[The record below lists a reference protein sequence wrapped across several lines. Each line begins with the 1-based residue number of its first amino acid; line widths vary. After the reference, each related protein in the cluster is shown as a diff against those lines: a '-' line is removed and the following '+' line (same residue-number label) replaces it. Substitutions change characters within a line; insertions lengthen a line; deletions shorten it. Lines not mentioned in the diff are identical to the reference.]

1 MPVKLIIG
9 TFITCCYKTFTLTFQ
24 ILYCQSKI
32 QIKKVNMISKRI
44 NDIAFSGTMNI
55 AGKTIEMQSKGID
68 VINLCVGEP
77 DLPTP
82 DHIKQAGIDA
92 INSNKTKYTLN
103 TGIKELREA
112 ISQKFKSEYKAD
124 YSSDEIIVSNGAK
137 QSCYNAIHT
146 VIGEGDEVLIP
157 KPYYVSYPHMVKLAG
172 GTPIFIE
179 TKKENSFNPTPKEI
193 IKNINQRSELLIL
206 CNPSNPTGAVLNGD
220 ELKSLVQTAVDN
232 NLMILCD
239 EIYEKLIYDSFP
251 FTGIAELG
259 DGFKEN
265 IIIVNG
271 VSKTYSMTGWRIG
284 YALSTKKIVGG
295 MSKVQSH
302 STSGASSIS
311 QYAALAALSGSQH
324 SVEEQRKIFEER
336 KLFIENQL
344 SDIEG
349 LSYIKPKGAFY
360 FFIDIREVL
369 EKSSIIEN
377 STDFC
382 NLLLEKGHVATV
394 PGIVFGV
401 EGFIRI
407 SYAKSMGD
415 LKKAMVRINKFISD
429 LR

>member
-1 MPVKLIIG
+1 
-9 TFITCCYKTFTLTFQ
+9 
-24 ILYCQSKI
+24 
-32 QIKKVNMISKRI
+32 MISKRV

-55 AGKTIEMQSKGID
+55 AGKTIEMLSKGID

-82 DHIKQAGIDA
+82 EHIKQAGIDA

-112 ISQKFKSEYKAD
+112 ISQKFKSEYNAE
-124 YSSDEIIVSNGAK
+124 YSIDEIIVSNGAK
-137 QSCYNAIHT
+137 QSCYNAIQT
-146 VIGEGDEVLIP
+146 IVGEGDEVLIP

-172 GTPIFIE
+172 GIPVFVE
-179 TKKENSFNPTPKEI
+179 TKKKNSFNPISDEI
-193 IKNINQRSELLIL
+193 ITNISKRTKLLIL
-206 CNPSNPTGAVLNGD
+206 CNPSNPTGAVLNRD
-220 ELKSLVQTAVDN
+220 ELKSLVQTAVDK

-251 FTGIAELG
+251 FTGVAKLG
-259 DGFKEN
+259 KAFKEN
-265 IIIVNG
+265 LIIVNG
-271 VSKTYSMTGWRIG
+271 VSKTHSMTGWRIG
-284 YALSTKKIVGG
+284 YALSTRKIVQG

-302 STSGASSIS
+302 STSAASSIS
-311 QYAALAALSGSQH
+311 QYAALAALSGSQN

-336 KLFIENQL
+336 KIFIENQL
-344 SDIEG
+344 SEIED

-360 FFIDIREVL
+360 FFIDIKEVL
-369 EKSSIIEN
+369 EKSSTIKN

-382 NLLLEKGHVATV
+382 NELLDKGKVATV

-407 SYAKSMGD
+407 SYAKSMED
-415 LKKAMVRINKFISD
+415 LKIAMVRIKEFISD
-429 LR
+429 LK

>member
-1 MPVKLIIG
+1 
-9 TFITCCYKTFTLTFQ
+9 
-24 ILYCQSKI
+24 
-32 QIKKVNMISKRI
+32 MISKRV

-82 DHIKQAGIDA
+82 DHIKQAGINA
-92 INSNKTKYTLN
+92 INLNKTKYTLN

-112 ISQKFKSEYKAD
+112 ISNKFKTEFAAD

-137 QSCYNAIHT
+137 QSCYNAIQT

-172 GTPIFIE
+172 GTPVYVT
-179 TKKENSFNPTPKEI
+179 TKKENSFNPTPQEI
-193 IKNINQRSELLIL
+193 IGNITERSKLLIL
-206 CNPSNPTGAVLNGD
+206 CNPSNPTGAVLNRD
-220 ELKSLVQTAVDN
+220 ELKSLVETAN
-232 NLMILCD
+232 KNKLMIMCD
-239 EIYEKLIYDSFP
+239 EIYEKLIYESF
-251 FTGIAELG
+251 TYTSAAELAT
-259 DGFKEN
+259 DFKEN
-265 IIIVNG
+265 LIIVNG

-284 YALSTKKIVGG
+284 YALSTREIVQG

-311 QYAALAALSGSQH
+311 QYAALAAVSGPQN

-336 KLFIENQL
+336 KIFIENQL
-344 SDIEG
+344 SQ
-349 LSYIKPKGAFY
+349 LKHVSYIKPKGAFY
-360 FFIDIREVL
+360 FFIDIREIL
-369 EKSSIIEN
+369 GKSSTIKN
-377 STDFC
+377 SSDFC
-382 NLLLEKGHVATV
+382 STLLEKGHVATV

-407 SYAKSMGD
+407 SYAKSMED
-415 LKKAMVRINKFISD
+415 LKIAMARMKEFISD
-429 LR
+429 MK

>member
-1 MPVKLIIG
+1 
-9 TFITCCYKTFTLTFQ
+9 
-24 ILYCQSKI
+24 
-32 QIKKVNMISKRI
+32 MISKRV

-55 AGKTIEMQSKGID
+55 AGKTIEMLSKGID

-82 DHIKQAGIDA
+82 EHIKQAGIDA

-112 ISQKFKSEYKAD
+112 ISQKFKSEYNAE
-124 YSSDEIIVSNGAK
+124 YSIDEIIVSNGAK
-137 QSCYNAIHT
+137 QSCYNAIQT
-146 VIGEGDEVLIP
+146 IVGEGDEVLIP

-172 GTPIFIE
+172 GIPVFVE
-179 TKKENSFNPTPKEI
+179 TKKKNSFNPISDEI
-193 IKNINQRSELLIL
+193 ITNISKRTKLLIL
-206 CNPSNPTGAVLNGD
+206 CNPSNPTGAVLNRD
-220 ELKSLVQTAVDN
+220 ELKSLVQTAVDK

-251 FTGIAELG
+251 FTGVAKLG
-259 DGFKEN
+259 KAFKEN
-265 IIIVNG
+265 LIIVNG

-284 YALSTKKIVGG
+284 YALSTRKIVQG
-295 MSKVQSH
+295 MSKIQSH
-302 STSGASSIS
+302 STSAASSIS
-311 QYAALAALSGSQH
+311 QYAALAALSGSQN

-336 KLFIENQL
+336 KIFIENQL
-344 SDIEG
+344 SEIED

-360 FFIDIREVL
+360 FFIDIKEVL
-369 EKSSIIEN
+369 EKSSTIKN

-382 NLLLEKGHVATV
+382 NELLDKGKVATV

-407 SYAKSMGD
+407 SYAKSMED
-415 LKKAMVRINKFISD
+415 LKIAMVRIKEFISD
-429 LR
+429 LK